1 MLQSMGSQR
10 VGHDLVTE
18 EQQKLETFSSILHP
32 PERREGLEA
41 EVMIRHAP
49 MMQPPEKPVA
59 YLKYRVCC

>member
-1 MLQSMGSQR
+1 MLQSMVSQR

-41 EVMIRHAP
+41 EVMICHAP
-49 MMQPPEKPVA
+49 MMQPPEKSIE
-59 YLKYRVCC
+59 YL